1 MTITA
6 NLLTRWAGFAAAAA
20 GAIFIGVQI
29 NHPQLNAVTI
39 QTTEMG
45 VRDSFK
51 VLMAALA
58 LAGITGMYLNQIRKH
73 GVLGFIGYLVFAVG
87 YLGIMCVAFTAA
99 YVLPEVAT
107 SSTGFVND
115 AIAANT
121 ARDTVKGDIGTFG
134 PVLKVLGFAYMV
146 GSLLFG
152 IALYRARVLPRWAS
166 ALLAV
171 AGLATAV
178 LALTPD
184 AVYRFL
190 AFPNGIAMIALGY
203 SLWQLARNDAAP
215 ESTAVRTPARSTAR
229 RHLLPEARL

>member
-1 MTITA
+1 MTVTA
-6 NLLTRWAGFAAAAA
+6 NLLTRWAGLAAAAA

-29 NHPQLNAVTI
+29 HHPQLNAITI

-45 VRDSFK
+45 VRDTLK
-51 VLMAALA
+51 VVMAALA

-73 GVLGFIGYLVFAVG
+73 GILGLIGYVVFAVG

-99 YVLPEVAT
+99 YVLPEVAS

-115 AIAANT
+115 AIAADT
-121 ARDTVKGDIGTFG
+121 ARGTVNGDIGAFG
-134 PVLKVLGFAYMV
+134 AVLKVLGFAYMV

-152 IALYRARVLPRWAS
+152 MALYRARVLPRWAS

-203 SLWQLARNDAAP
+203 SLWRVARADVDTPQEAVEVPQRSAAGI
-215 ESTAVRTPARSTAR
+215 E
-229 RHLLPEARL
+229 

>member
-6 NLLTRWAGFAAAAA
+6 NLLTRWAGLAAAAA
-20 GAIFIGVQI
+20 GGIFIGVQV
-29 NHPQLNAVTI
+29 NHPQLNAITI

-45 VRDSFK
+45 VRDTFK

-73 GVLGFIGYLVFAVG
+73 GLLGLIGYLVFAVG

-99 YVLPEVAT
+99 YVLPEVAS

-115 AIAANT
+115 AIYANT
-121 ARDTVKGDIGTFG
+121 ARGTVEGDIGAFG
-134 PVLKVLGFAYMV
+134 PVLKVLGFAYLL

-152 IALYRARVLPRWAS
+152 ISLYRARVLPRWAS

-171 AGLATAV
+171 AGLATAG

-184 AVYRFL
+184 SVYRFL

-203 SLWQLARNDAAP
+203 SLYQVARNDAATQSRTVDTP
-215 ESTAVRTPARSTAR
+215 ASSTASVA
-229 RHLLPEARL
+229 

>member
-1 MTITA
+1 MTITP
-6 NLLTRWAGFAAAAA
+6 NLLTRWAGIAAASA
-20 GAIFIGVQI
+20 GAIFIGVHI
-29 NHPQLNAVTI
+29 NHPQMNAI
-39 QTTEMG
+39 SIKTTEMG
-45 VRDSFK
+45 IRDTLK
-51 VLMAALA
+51 VVMAALA
-58 LAGITGMYLNQIRKH
+58 LAGITGMYLNQIRRD
-73 GVLGFIGYLVFAVG
+73 GLLGLVGYVVFAVS

-99 YVLPEVAT
+99 YVLPEVAS

-115 AIAANT
+115 AIVANT
-121 ARDTVKGDIGTFG
+121 ARGTVKGDIGAFG

-178 LALTPD
+178 LSVMPD
-184 AVYRFL
+184 SIYRFL

-203 SLWQLARNDAAP
+203 SLWQVARTDATTQSNAVD
-215 ESTAVRTPARSTAR
+215 TASASAAV
-229 RHLLPEARL
+229 L

>member
-6 NLLTRWAGFAAAAA
+6 NLLTRWAGVAAAGA

-29 NHPQLNAVTI
+29 KHPELNAITI

-45 VRDSFK
+45 VRDTFK

-73 GVLGFIGYLVFAVG
+73 GLLGLIGYVVFAIGYLG
-87 YLGIMCVAFTAA
+87 LMCVAFTAA

-107 SSTGFVND
+107 TSTGFVTD
-115 AIAANT
+115 AIYANT
-121 ARDTVKGDIGTFG
+121 ARGTVEGDIGAFG
-134 PVLKVLGFAYMV
+134 PVLKVLGFAYLA

-152 IALYRARVLPRWAS
+152 IALYRAHVLPRWAC
-166 ALLAV
+166 ALLAI
-171 AGLATAV
+171 AGLATAA

-184 AVYRFL
+184 SVYRFL

-203 SLWQLARNDAAP
+203 SLWKVARHDA
-215 ESTAVRTPARSTAR
+215 STQPKAVDTPAASIASV
-229 RHLLPEARL
+229 A

>member
-1 MTITA
+1 MTITP
-6 NLLTRWAGFAAAAA
+6 NILTRWAGLAAA
-20 GAIFIGVQI
+20 GAGATFIGVQI
-29 NHPQLNAVTI
+29 NHPQLNAFTI

-45 VRDSFK
+45 VRDTFK
-51 VLMAALA
+51 GL
-58 LAGITGMYLNQIRKH
+58 
-73 GVLGFIGYLVFAVG
+73 IGYLVFAVG

-99 YVLPEVAT
+99 YVLPEVAS

-121 ARDTVKGDIGTFG
+121 ARGTVKGDIGTFG

-184 AVYRFL
+184 SVYRLL

-203 SLWQLARNDAAP
+203 SLWQVARTDAATQP
-215 ESTAVRTPARSTAR
+215 KAFDTPAPSTASVA
-229 RHLLPEARL
+229 

>member
-6 NLLTRWAGFAAAAA
+6 NLLTRWAGLAAAGA

-29 NHPQLNAVTI
+29 HHPQVNAISI

-45 VRDSFK
+45 VRDTLK
-51 VLMAALA
+51 VVMAVLA

-73 GVLGFIGYLVFAVG
+73 GLLGLIGYVVFAVG

-99 YVLPEVAT
+99 YVLPEVAS

-115 AIAANT
+115 AIAADT
-121 ARDTVKGDIGTFG
+121 ARGTVNGDIGTFG

-152 IALYRARVLPRWAS
+152 MALYRARVLPRWAS

-203 SLWQLARNDAAP
+203 SLWRVARADVETP
-215 ESTAVRTPARSTAR
+215 QEAVEVPQRSTAGV
-229 RHLLPEARL
+229 E

>member
-6 NLLTRWAGFAAAAA
+6 NLLTRWAGLAAAGA

-29 NHPQLNAVTI
+29 DHPQLNALTI

-45 VRDSFK
+45 VRDTFK

-73 GVLGFIGYLVFAVG
+73 GLLGLIGYLVFAVG

-99 YVLPEVAT
+99 FVLPEVAT
-107 SSTGFVND
+107 SSAGFVND

-121 ARDTVKGDIGTFG
+121 ARGTVKGDIGTFG
-134 PVLKVLGFAYMV
+134 PVLKVLGLAYLV

-171 AGLATAV
+171 AGLATAG
-178 LALTPD
+178 LALAPD

-203 SLWQLARNDAAP
+203 SLWRIAHHGAATRP
-215 ESTAVRTPARSTAR
+215 KDVETPAPSTAR
-229 RHLLPEARL
+229 VA

>member
-6 NLLTRWAGFAAAAA
+6 NLLTRWAGLAAAAA

-29 NHPQLNAVTI
+29 NHPQLNAITI
-39 QTTEMG
+39 QTTEIG
-45 VRDSFK
+45 VRDTFK

-58 LAGITGMYLNQIRKH
+58 LAGITGMYLNEIRKH
-73 GVLGFIGYLVFAVG
+73 GVLGLIGYLVFAVG
-87 YLGIMCVAFTAA
+87 YLGIMCVTFVAA
-99 YVLPEVAT
+99 YVLPEVAS

-115 AIAANT
+115 AINANT
-121 ARDTVKGDIGTFG
+121 ARGPVKGDIGTFG

-146 GSLLFG
+146 GSLIFG
-152 IALYRARVLPRWAS
+152 IALYRARTLPRWAS

-203 SLWQLARNDAAP
+203 SLWQVARNDAAP
-215 ESTAVRTPARSTAR
+215 ESPSLDTPAPRSASV
-229 RHLLPEARL
+229 A

>member
-1 MTITA
+1 MTVTA
-6 NLLTRWAGFAAAAA
+6 NLLTRWAGLAAAAA

-29 NHPQLNAVTI
+29 NHPQLNAISI

-45 VRDSFK
+45 VRDTLK
-51 VLMAALA
+51 VMMAALA
-58 LAGITGMYLNQIRKH
+58 LAGITGMYLNQIRRH
-73 GVLGFIGYLVFAVG
+73 GLLGLVGYVVFAVG

-99 YVLPEVAT
+99 YVLPEVAS

-115 AIAANT
+115 AIVANT
-121 ARDTVKGDIGTFG
+121 ARGTVKGDIGAFG

-178 LALTPD
+178 LSLMPD
-184 AVYRFL
+184 SLYRLL
-190 AFPNGIAMIALGY
+190 AFPNGIAMIALGS
-203 SLWQLARNDAAP
+203 SLWQVARAGAAT
-215 ESTAVRTPARSTAR
+215 EQEAVEVPRRSTAGVG
-229 RHLLPEARL
+229 

>member
-6 NLLTRWAGFAAAAA
+6 NLLTRWAGLAAAAA

-39 QTTEMG
+39 LTTEVT
-45 VRDSFK
+45 VRDTFK

-73 GVLGFIGYLVFAVG
+73 GVLGLIGYVVFAVG
-87 YLGIMCVAFTAA
+87 YLGIMCVTFAAA
-99 YVLPEVAT
+99 YVLPEVAS

-115 AIAANT
+115 AINANT
-121 ARDTVKGDIGTFG
+121 ARGPVTGDIGTFG
-134 PVLKVLGFAYMV
+134 PVLKVLGFAYMG

-203 SLWQLARNDAAP
+203 SLWQVARNDTAA
-215 ESTAVRTPARSTAR
+215 ESQAVDTPAPRTAS
-229 RHLLPEARL
+229 LA

>member
-1 MTITA
+1 MTITP
-6 NLLTRWAGFAAAAA
+6 NLLTRWAGLAAAAA
-20 GAIFIGVQI
+20 GAVFIGVQV
-29 NHPQLNAVTI
+29 NHPQLNAISI

-45 VRDSFK
+45 VRDTFK

-73 GVLGFIGYLVFAVG
+73 GLVGLIGYVVFALG

-99 YVLPEVAT
+99 YVLPEVAS

-115 AIAANT
+115 TIAANT
-121 ARDTVKGDIGTFG
+121 GRGTIEGDIGAFG

-178 LALTPD
+178 LSVMPD
-184 AVYRFL
+184 SIYRFL

-203 SLWQLARNDAAP
+203 SLWQGARTDTTTQSNAVDTASA
-215 ESTAVRTPARSTAR
+215 STAVV
-229 RHLLPEARL
+229 

>member
-1 MTITA
+1 MTITP
-6 NLLTRWAGFAAAAA
+6 NILTRWAGLAAAAA

-29 NHPQLNAVTI
+29 NHPQLNAITI

-45 VRDSFK
+45 VRDTLK
-51 VLMAALA
+51 VVMAALA
-58 LAGITGMYLNQIRKH
+58 LVGITGMYLSQIRKH
-73 GVLGFIGYLVFAVG
+73 GVLGLIGYVVFAAG

-99 YVLPEVAT
+99 YVLPEVAS

-121 ARDTVKGDIGTFG
+121 GRGTVEGDIGAFAT
-134 PVLKVLGFAYMV
+134 VLKVLGFAYMV

-152 IALYRARVLPRWAS
+152 IALYRARVLPRWAG

-178 LALTPD
+178 LSLMPD
-184 AVYRFL
+184 SLYRLL

-203 SLWQLARNDAAP
+203 SLWQVARADAATR
-215 ESTAVRTPARSTAR
+215 STVHTPARSTAG
-229 RHLLPEARL
+229 AA